1 VGTKWLETR
10 VHLGRD
16 VFLHKTITAIVND
29 ENNKERSASIAVN
42 YTASNPLVQDAVS
55 TITLTVIPIS
65 ASSCQLMGA
74 IAFSTP
80 TLLGEI
86 ERILCGLLHS
96 THCVTLDPEK
106 YTGGTIGL

>member
-65 ASSCQLMGA
+65 ASSCQLMGGDCL
-74 IAFSTP
+74 F
-80 TLLGEI
+80 
-86 ERILCGLLHS
+86 
-96 THCVTLDPEK
+96 
-106 YTGGTIGL
+106 YTNTFGGN